1 MKKFFFITIA
11 TLAPVALFAQEYYR
25 LPDNRQM
32 SSQLISIP
40 ATIFVMYLVGAFI
53 LHIIRTALDH
63 RLRSKLVDK
72 GVTDKVAGQFLQ
84 PAGRDLRSQ
93 ALKWCLMLTGTGI
106 GLTAVY
112 YTLPLDIHSLAIM
125 AFSIALSYL
134 AYFLYLKYTEQP

>member
-1 MKKFFFITIA
+1 MKKIFALTISIITPA
-11 TLAPVALFAQEYYR
+11 ALFAQEHFR
-25 LPDNRQM
+25 LPDNRYI

-40 ATIFVMYLVGAFI
+40 AMILVLYLVCSFI
-53 LHIIRTALDH
+53 LHIIKSVLDH

-72 GVTDKVAGQFLQ
+72 GVTDKVAEQFLQ
-84 PAGRDLRSQ
+84 PVNRDLRSQ
-93 ALKWCLMLTGTGI
+93 ALKWCLMLAGAGI

-134 AYFLYLKYTEQP
+134 AYFLYLKYNEQP

>member
-1 MKKFFFITIA
+1 
-11 TLAPVALFAQEYYR
+11 
-25 LPDNRQM
+25 M
-32 SSQLISIP
+32 SSQFISIP

-53 LHIIRTALDH
+53 LHIIRTTLDH

-72 GVTDKVAGQFLQ
+72 GVTDKVAEQFLQ
-84 PAGRDLRSQ
+84 PASRDLRSQ

>member
-1 MKKFFFITIA
+1 MKKFFLATITA
-11 TLAPVALFAQEYYR
+11 LAPAALYAQEYYR

-32 SSQLISIP
+32 SSQFISVP

-53 LHIIRTALDH
+53 LHVIRTTLDH

-72 GVTDKVAGQFLQ
+72 GVTDKVAEQFLQ
-84 PAGRDLRSQ
+84 PVSRDLRSQ

-134 AYFLYLKYTEQP
+134 AYFLYLKYTQQP

>member
-11 TLAPVALFAQEYYR
+11 TLAPVALFAQEYYH

-40 ATIFVMYLVGAFI
+40 AMIFVLYLVGAFI
-53 LHIIRTALDH
+53 LHIIRITLDH

-84 PAGRDLRSQ
+84 PASRDLRSQ

>member
-40 ATIFVMYLVGAFI
+40 AMIFVLYLVGAFI
-53 LHIIRTALDH
+53 LHIIRITLDH

-84 PAGRDLRSQ
+84 PASRDLRSQ